1 MLNKLIKFHFNYV
14 FNRINLLLF
23 LLLSIF
29 IFCSNMFIVIG
40 IDNKAESNESFLYY
54 LDSSF
59 SIVSFIGVFFSITL
73 FSFSFLQKQDQYIYL
88 VISNKISRIN
98 YFISKYFSICLLVF
112 FFIVE
117 NIILFYLPTIF
128 SSKIKYIDINIV
140 KSFFDLYLLI
150 LFYGNISLLLTL
162 WLDSIYVILFPFTL
176 FLIILNSSLESLSN
190 LKKIINNIVISIEPG
205 KWILYQENK
214 KAILLIFIIFSINC
228 LIYQKKDF

>member
-1 MLNKLIKFHFNYV
+1 MLNKLIKFHFNYI
-14 FNRINLLLF
+14 FNRTNLLLF

-29 IFCSNMFIVIG
+29 IFLSNMFIVIG
-40 IDNKAESNESFLYY
+40 IDDKAESNESFLYY

-59 SIVSFIGVFFSITL
+59 SIVSFIGVFFSTTL

-117 NIILFYLPTIF
+117 NIVLFYLPTIF
-128 SSKIKYIDINIV
+128 SDKIKYIDINII

-162 WLDSIYVILFPFTL
+162 LLDSIYVILFPFTL
-176 FLIILNSSLESLSN
+176 FLIILNLSLELLSN
-190 LKKIINNIVISIEPG
+190 LKNIINNIVISIEPG
-205 KWILYQENK
+205 KWILYQEK
-214 KAILLIFIIFSINC
+214 GKAILLVFIIFSINC